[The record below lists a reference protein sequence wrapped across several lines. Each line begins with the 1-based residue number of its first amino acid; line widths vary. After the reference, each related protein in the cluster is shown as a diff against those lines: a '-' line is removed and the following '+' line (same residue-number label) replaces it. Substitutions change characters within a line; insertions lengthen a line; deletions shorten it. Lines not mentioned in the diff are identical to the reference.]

1 MTLHR
6 KLKKQQ
12 QQIWNLQN
20 SENNERSSSKFICL
34 QKNPQPCFFSVGA
47 VEDQVM
53 QASSLV
59 VNGFVLGGIVAGTL
73 GCIFAPQ
80 NTRKV
85 VTEKI
90 AQLNLDIDE
99 ISAQLHANDAPN
111 EATVNI

>member
-1 MTLHR
+1 
-6 KLKKQQ
+6 
-12 QQIWNLQN
+12 
-20 SENNERSSSKFICL
+20 
-34 QKNPQPCFFSVGA
+34 
-47 VEDQVM
+47 M

-73 GCIFAPQ
+73 GCIFAPQVVGCGLQQ